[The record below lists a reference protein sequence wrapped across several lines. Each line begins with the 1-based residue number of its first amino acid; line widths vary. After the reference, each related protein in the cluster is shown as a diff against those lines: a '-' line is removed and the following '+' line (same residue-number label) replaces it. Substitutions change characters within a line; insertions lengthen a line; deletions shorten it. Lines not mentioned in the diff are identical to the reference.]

1 MTLKTGPF
9 IADGYVKDSSNT
21 ERQLWDTTGALYPGG
36 VKMTPGSTL
45 AFTVADTTT
54 AQTLENKTFGTGCIF
69 NTTDSTG
76 ATTIPN
82 YGLTR
87 IAASAAAS
95 TYVLAAPTAG
105 VLKFLY
111 VAANSTNITIDAST
125 AVAIGT
131 VLTTDAY
138 RRIVFSRPATV
149 TLLGITTAQ
158 WDVLSVG
165 TTFVG
170 TTALPTFTT

>member
-1 MTLKTGPF
+1 MPRFVDPVAMKSG
-9 IADGYVKDSSNT
+9 ST
-21 ERQLWDTTGALYPGG
+21 EVEILSTSRQLSNATL
-36 VKMTPGSTL
+36 GS
-45 AFTVADTTT
+45 AVGFY
-54 AQTLENKTFGTGCIF
+54 
-69 NTTDSTG
+69 TTDSTG

-87 IAASAAAS
+87 VAASAAAS
-95 TYVLAAPTAG
+95 TYSLAAPSPG
-105 VLKFLY
+105 VMKFLY
-111 VAANSTNITIDAST
+111 VAANTTNITIDAST
-125 AVAIGT
+125 AVQIGT
-131 VLTTDAY
+131 LATTNAY
-138 RRIVFSRPATV
+138 HKIVFSRPATV

>member
-36 VKMTPGSTL
+36 VKMTQDSTL
-45 AFTVADTTT
+45 TFTVADTTT
-54 AQTLENKTFGTGCIF
+54 AQMLQNKTFGTGCIF
-69 NTTDSTG
+69 ATTDSTG
-76 ATTIPN
+76 AATIPN

-95 TYVLAAPTAG
+95 TYVLAAPVAG
-105 VLKFLY
+105 VMKFLY
-111 VAANSTNITIDAST
+111 VAANSTDITINVST

-131 VLTTDAY
+131 LGTTDAY

>member
-1 MTLKTGPF
+1 MPIFVDPIRMK
-9 IADGYVKDSSNT
+9 S
-21 ERQLWDTTGALYPGG
+21 
-36 VKMTPGSTL
+36 GSTDVL
-45 AFTVADTTT
+45 VASTDGLFGGAASLPSTVSHTLVSTTDV
-54 AQTLENKTFGTGCIF
+54 QTLENKTLGAGSVFA
-69 NTTDSTG
+69 TTDSTG

-95 TYVLAAPTAG
+95 TYTLAAPQPG
-105 VLKFLY
+105 VMKFLY
-111 VAANSTNITIDAST
+111 VAANSTNITINAST
-125 AVAIGT
+125 SVAIGT

-138 RRIVFSRPATV
+138 RKIVFSRPATV

-165 TTFVG
+165 TTFAG

>member
-1 MTLKTGPF
+1 MGKSGPF

-45 AFTVADTTT
+45 EFTVADTTT
-54 AQTLENKTFGTGCIF
+54 AQTLENKTVGTGCVF
-69 NTTDSTG
+69 YTTDSTG
-76 ATTIPN
+76 AATIPN

-87 IAASAAAS
+87 IAASASAS
-95 TYVLAAPTAG
+95 TYVLAAPAAG
-105 VLKFLY
+105 VMKFLH
-111 VAANSTNITIDAST
+111 VKANSTNITIDAST

-138 RRIVFSRPATV
+138 RKIVFSRPATV